1 MKHVT
6 IDRKNPASA
15 PRPVA
20 ELTPQSDPPAER
32 CAPKITM
39 NVGGTRFELTCR
51 TEARVMTKGLAK
63 VIVMPIRA
71 MTKP

>member
-15 PRPVA
+15 PRPVE

-32 CAPKITM
+32 CAHKITM
-39 NVGGTRFELTCR
+39 NVGGKRFELTCR
-51 TEARVMTKGLAK
+51 TEARVITKGPAK